1 VIPSDLNRTKKRLQ
15 FSHSFFLSFFQ
26 KKEEQDEEEGA
37 RPTAQSVFKVR
48 LIKFDETKKV
58 PVIKQ
63 VKDVVENIN
72 LVQVR
77 PMTSFSSYS
86 FHIFRLK
93 N

>member
-1 VIPSDLNRTKKRLQ
+1 MKFGVFGSQSYKKSCNLVVFF
-15 FSHSFFLSFFQ
+15 FSLLQ
-26 KKEEQDEEEGA
+26 KKEEEEEEGA

-77 PMTSFSSYS
+77 IH
-86 FHIFRLK
+86 FHLSILLK
-93 N
+93 FF

>member
-1 VIPSDLNRTKKRLQ
+1 LQ
-15 FSHSFFLSFFQ
+15 FSRIFFSLFQ
-26 KKEEQDEEEGA
+26 KKENEEEEEGA

-77 PMTSFSSYS
+77 II
-86 FHIFRLK
+86 FHVFILYTFV
-93 N
+93 